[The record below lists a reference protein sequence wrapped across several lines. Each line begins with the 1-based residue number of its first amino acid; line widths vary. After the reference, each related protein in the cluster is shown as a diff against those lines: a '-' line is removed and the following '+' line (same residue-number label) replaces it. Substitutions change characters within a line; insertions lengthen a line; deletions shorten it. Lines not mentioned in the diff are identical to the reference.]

1 MDSILQDEKRC
12 YVCGC
17 YTNLQCHHIF
27 GGTAN
32 RRKSEQHG
40 LKIWLCFNHHVG
52 KDGVHRHQDMMDAFH
67 MKGQKAFEK
76 THTRKEFI
84 KEFGRSYL

>member
-1 MDSILQDEKRC
+1 
-12 YVCGC
+12 
-17 YTNLQCHHIF
+17 
-27 GGTAN
+27 
-32 RRKSEQHG
+32 
-40 LKIWLCFNHHVG
+40 
-52 KDGVHRHQDMMDAFH
+52 MMDAFH